1 MTANQKGAAL
11 PACFEHPHISLLGE
25 VNQDMARQLIDGL
38 HNPPAEGDV
47 AIEITTQG
55 GDAELGRRMVLEVD
69 LARERLKDR
78 RLVFFG
84 KTEVYSAGVTLMSA
98 FAKEDRYLSHEA
110 ILLIH
115 CRQLDKTVELSG
127 PIRSSLPELKALT
140 HQLELGLDLEVDNF
154 KRLIEGSDVSLD
166 EVTEKAL
173 YNWYVPAEEALKRGL
188 IAGIY

>member
-1 MTANQKGAAL
+1 MTASQKGAAL
-11 PACFEHPHISLLGE
+11 PACFERPHISLMGE
-25 VNQDMARQLIDGL
+25 VNESMTSKLVDGL
-38 HNPPAEGDV
+38 RNPPDEGDIALEV
-47 AIEITTQG
+47 TTPG

-98 FAKEDRYLSHEA
+98 FAREDRYLSHEA
-110 ILLIH
+110 VLLIH

-127 PIRSSLPELKALT
+127 PIRSSLPELKALI
-140 HQLELGLDLEVDNF
+140 HQLELGLELEVDNF

-173 YNWYVPAEEALKRGL
+173 YNWYVPAEEALERGL